1 MKLKLKKGAK
11 VSFVIIILVVLFVIY
26 LSLKFIIYNGYSK
39 NYKYVTEFYKDS
51 KVLDKLDLDSV
62 SISQFIFLDDT
73 YKIGIEYNGIKRI
86 DGNTFEVTDLN
97 NNVYKFNYSVKES
110 SEDYKKYFKAIN
122 LLKNIKTN
130 KLKIYSSIFKL
141 SNDKKTLDVLK
152 KQIPRSSEIAIIDG
166 DSFNGY
172 LYKTNDTYY
181 SVLYG
186 INKEFTFKFTGN
198 EVTSEDIRVI
208 LSTLSIE

>member
-11 VSFVIIILVVLFVIY
+11 VSFAIIILVVLFVIY

-39 NYKYVTEFYKDS
+39 NYKYVIDYYKDS
-51 KVLDKLDLDSV
+51 KVLEKLDLDSV
-62 SISQFIFLDDT
+62 SVSQFIFLDDT
-73 YKIGIEYNGIKRI
+73 YRIGIEYNGIKRI
-86 DGNTFEVTDLN
+86 DNNTYEVTDLD
-97 NNVYKFNYSVKES
+97 NNVYKFNYSVKDS
-110 SEDYKKYFKAIN
+110 KEDYKKYFKAIN
-122 LLKNIKTN
+122 LLKNIKNN

-172 LYKTNDTYY
+172 LYKTNDTYCAI
-181 SVLYG
+181 LFG

-198 EVTSEDIRVI
+198 AITPEDIRVI

>member
-11 VSFVIIILVVLFVIY
+11 VSFAIIILVVLFVIY

-62 SISQFIFLDDT
+62 SVSQFLFLDDT
-73 YKIGIEYNGIKRI
+73 YRIGIDYNGINRI
-86 DGNTFEVTDLN
+86 DANTYEVTDLN
-97 NNVYKFNYSVKES
+97 NNVYKFNYSVKDS
-110 SEDYKKYFKAIN
+110 KEDYKKYFKAIN

-172 LYKTNDTYY
+172 LYKTNDTYHA
-181 SVLYG
+181 VLYG
-186 INKEFTFKFTGN
+186 INKEFTFKITGN

>member
-11 VSFVIIILVVLFVIY
+11 VSFAIIILVILFVVY

-39 NYKYVTEFYKDS
+39 NYKYVMDFYKDS

-62 SISQFIFLDDT
+62 SVSQFLFLEDT

-86 DGNTFEVTDLN
+86 DDNTFEVTDLN
-97 NNVYKFNYSVKES
+97 NNVYKFNYSVKDS

-122 LLKNIKTN
+122 MLKNIKTN

-152 KQIPRSSEIAIIDG
+152 KHIPRSSEIAIIDG

-172 LYKTNDTYY
+172 LYKTNDTYHA
-181 SVLYG
+181 VLYG